1 MSEKINE
8 INILC
13 FVNIHT
19 NNNVVFKIDFR
30 CIIEKIVFKNSLID
44 KEIDENKQI
53 FKIYK
58 NQSIKNYFKRFKINN

>member
-19 NNNVVFKIDFR
+19 NNNVVFKIDFC
-30 CIIEKIVFKNSLID
+30 CIVEKIVFKDLSID
-44 KEIDENKQI
+44 KKINKNKQT
-53 FKIYK
+53 FEIYK
-58 NQSIKNYFKRFKINN
+58 N